1 MFRVVWHGG
10 HAADTNREAGAMP
23 SYDTVH
29 DEDYAAEAA
38 VQVRLSP
45 IRDLLGN
52 TNEHMAKLG
61 AVIGELR
68 DRLDPVLQ
76 PAETKPKD
84 NPARLVELRPR
95 SQVSL
100 GMEGLSA
107 QVGACTSQLMDLIE
121 RLDV

>member
-1 MFRVVWHGG
+1 
-10 HAADTNREAGAMP
+10 MP
-23 SYDTVH
+23 NLGMGH
-29 DEDYAAEAA
+29 DEDYAAEAT

-52 TNEHMAKLG
+52 TNEHMSKLG

-68 DRLDPVLQ
+68 YRLDPVLQ

-100 GMEGLSA
+100 GLEGLSV
-107 QVGACTSQLMDLIE
+107 QVGACASQLMDLIE